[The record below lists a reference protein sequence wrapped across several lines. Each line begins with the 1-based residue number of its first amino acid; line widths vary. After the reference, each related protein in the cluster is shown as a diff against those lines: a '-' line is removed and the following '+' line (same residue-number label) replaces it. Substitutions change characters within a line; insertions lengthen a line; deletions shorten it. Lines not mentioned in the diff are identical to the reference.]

1 MVVAATITAA
11 DANAAS
17 AQELEPR
24 LYQNAPVGLNGL
36 VLGYGYSTGNFLVD
50 SSLPIEGATAQIHSL
65 TVGYL
70 RSIDFL
76 GKSAKVD
83 VGIPISW
90 GSFEGI
96 VAGELRTR
104 KPTGLADPRVRLAV
118 NVLGAPALSR
128 REFATYR
135 QKTIVALS
143 LQVALPLGEYD
154 PERLINLGANRW
166 SFRPEAGVSHAFGR
180 WYVETAAGAWLFTE
194 NDDYFGGSSLTQT
207 PLYFVKGDFIY
218 NFRPGIWL
226 ALNYGFANGGET
238 RIDDSPAATLQRNSR
253 LGATFSFPVAGANSL
268 KLVWTS
274 GLTTRIGADFDSVNV
289 VYQYTWAGKD
299 P

>member
-1 MVVAATITAA
+1 MTAA
-11 DANAAS
+11 EVANA
-17 AQELEPR
+17 QDLEPR

-36 VLGYGYSTGNFLVD
+36 VLGYGYSSGNFLVD
-50 SSLPIEGATAQIHSL
+50 SSLPIEGATAEIHSV

-83 VGIPISW
+83 VVVPVSS
-90 GSFEGI
+90 GSFEGM

-135 QKTIVALS
+135 QETIVALS
-143 LQVALPLGEYD
+143 LQVALPMGEYD
-154 PERLINLGANRW
+154 PDRLINLGSNRW
-166 SFRPEAGVSHAFGR
+166 SFRPEVGVSHAWGR
-180 WYVETAAGAWLFTE
+180 WYVETAGGAWLFTE
-194 NDDYFGGSSLTQT
+194 NEDYFGGSSLTQT
-207 PLYFVKGDFIY
+207 PLYFVKGDVIY
-218 NFRPGIWL
+218 NFKPGVWL
-226 ALNYGFANGGET
+226 SLNYGIANGGET
-238 RIDDSPAATLQRNSR
+238 RIDGSAAATLQRNSR
-253 LGATFSFPVAGANSL
+253 LGATFSFPVARANSL

-274 GLTTRIGADFDSVNV
+274 GLTTRIGADFDSVGV
-289 VYQYTWAGKD
+289 VYQYTWARKE